1 MEVLEAMPDDVITL
15 IRRHDPAT
23 HLRPLPSA
31 DATAMRGRIL
41 RSAVPRTSSRR
52 RRRPLVLA
60 AAVAVAA
67 LAGAATVY
75 SSIPGDDHAPSVNR
89 QFAAITK
96 TIDLPP
102 GAHWRPLHLPADV
115 LYGRRF
121 ALIAA
126 IGQAQCAWYANCEF
140 GRRRGQRR
148 GRAALICR
156 GVDAAADDAAA
167 PRRRVRG
174 CRRLRQELAAGH
186 RSRDRR
192 RPSRRLH
199 LARAVPAG
207 ELWLVNN
214 GARHRYSRGRRW

>member
-126 IGQAQCAWYANCEF
+126 IGQAQCAWYANWNS
-140 GRRRGQRR
+140 
-148 GRAALICR
+148 
-156 GVDAAADDAAA
+156 AAAAGNDGAVRHSYAEALTLRRMMPLHPAGASEDAGGYDKSSLRATDREIAAA
-167 PRRRVRG
+167 HRG
-174 CRRLRQELAAGH
+174 DFTLLEQYLRANCG
-186 RSRDRR
+186 S
-192 RPSRRLH
+192 
-199 LARAVPAG
+199 
-207 ELWLVNN
+207 
-214 GARHRYSRGRRW
+214 